1 MSYHPSKFML
11 SKSQVEKIVQAVK
24 NDKDVTLRY
33 PVSGSIEFY
42 LPLTTTQ
49 ANKISKNNPC
59 DITFSK
65 TQVKNIMDLNKKYR
79 DGGLLPLITL
89 IPLIASILGGIGGL
103 TGGIASAVTG
113 AKQNSETHYSLLR
126 QLLD

>member
-49 ANKISKNNPC
+49 ANKISKNN
-59 DITFSK
+59 SK
-65 TQVKNIMDLNKKYR
+65 SK
-79 DGGLLPLITL
+79 
-89 IPLIASILGGIGGL
+89 IGWFV
-103 TGGIASAVTG
+103 S
-113 AKQNSETHYSLLR
+113 
-126 QLLD
+126 